1 MIKTGINNER
11 CAKNNSAGLY
21 PLSSLERKCRGVQLR
36 ARLRVL
42 PAQGPHLLGVRDAR
56 TEPLRL
62 PQAEQIHP
70 SPAQQH
76 QTHRAAGKHLVKM
89 LRIDDKYQE
98 GEKYYHG

>member
-1 MIKTGINNER
+1 MCK
-11 CAKNNSAGLY
+11 KNNYTGLD
-21 PLSSLERKCRGVQLR
+21 PLPSLERKRRGVQLR

-42 PAQGPHLLGVRDAR
+42 PAQGSHLLGVRDAR

-62 PQAEQIHP
+62 PQAEQVHP
-70 SPAQQH
+70 PPTQQH
-76 QTHRAAGKHLVKM
+76 QTHRAAGKHVVKM

>member
-1 MIKTGINNER
+1 MCK
-11 CAKNNSAGLY
+11 KNSAGLD
-21 PLSSLERKCRGVQLR
+21 PLPSLERKRRGVQLR

-76 QTHRAAGKHLVKM
+76 QTHRAAGRYLFKM
-89 LRIDDKYQE
+89 LRIDDRYQE
-98 GEKYYHG
+98 GGKYYHG